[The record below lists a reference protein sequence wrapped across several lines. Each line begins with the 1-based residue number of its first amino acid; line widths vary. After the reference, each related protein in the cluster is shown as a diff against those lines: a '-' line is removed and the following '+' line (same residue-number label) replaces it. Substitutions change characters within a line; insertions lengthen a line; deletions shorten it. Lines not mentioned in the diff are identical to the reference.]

1 MTIRLLVSQWLCH
14 VALSVQLSVQN
25 TGCRYNSYIVV
36 AVEDLLLLLLLLVA
50 KVYGM
55 GCVGMG
61 LYDVCLVVLLV
72 ASCCPT
78 LKNEKPSRFFIKP

>member
-14 VALSVQLSVQN
+14 VALSVQPSVQN

-55 GCVGMG
+55 GCVGME
-61 LYDVCLVVLLV
+61 LCDVCLVVLLV